1 MERVFFT
8 CRKLSVIN
16 NNFNNNHFTFCQND
30 FKYSPSN
37 SHPSYK
43 PFGLLVFLRITW
55 TRVIIYCPKPNPF
68 LRPPTFC
75 SPLSHPLPP
84 PTTPKRNINKKDNE
98 RMNASM
104 QETVD
109 PGEPRQVS
117 CEVKSHNHPK
127 TSAMKCSP
135 SLYNQSSCI
144 FCLRRLLCTNGFCHH
159 WPISRAQ
166 YQVCTAD
173 LFTPLNAV
181 VVWEHGTG

>member
-1 MERVFFT
+1 M
-8 CRKLSVIN
+8 
-16 NNFNNNHFTFCQND
+16 
-30 FKYSPSN
+30 
-37 SHPSYK
+37 
-43 PFGLLVFLRITW
+43 
-55 TRVIIYCPKPNPF
+55 IIYCPKPNPF

-75 SPLSHPLPP
+75 SPLSHPLPPP

-144 FCLRRLLCTNGFCHH
+144 FCLGRLLCTNGFCHAPLTH
-159 WPISRAQ
+159 FSGAVPGLHCGL
-166 YQVCTAD
+166 VHTAECCSC
-173 LFTPLNAV
+173 LRTR
-181 VVWEHGTG
+181 HGITVLKIVNVKGARLLKIPSTGN

>member
-1 MERVFFT
+1 MRGINYRERTLSYLSWPMERVFFT

-55 TRVIIYCPKPNPF
+55 TRVIIYGPKPNPF

-84 PTTPKRNINKKDNE
+84 PPPTTPKRNINKKDNE
-98 RMNASM
+98 NKIKNECFNAGDCRPRRAS
-104 QETVD
+104 
-109 PGEPRQVS
+109 PGDLWGQKPQAPKNLS
-117 CEVKSHNHPK
+117 DEV
-127 TSAMKCSP
+127 
-135 SLYNQSSCI
+135 
-144 FCLRRLLCTNGFCHH
+144 
-159 WPISRAQ
+159 
-166 YQVCTAD
+166 
-173 LFTPLNAV
+173 
-181 VVWEHGTG
+181 